1 MGEVVEE
8 VEEVELGD
16 GGSGGGGELQH
27 LSSGVSLNLSW
38 SSLSS
43 PILPSPKDQVVARP
57 CQV

>member
-1 MGEVVEE
+1 MEE
-8 VEEVELGD
+8 VG
-16 GGSGGGGELQH
+16 H

-57 CQV
+57 WQVPGVRCYVSGVRCQV